1 MIDRRAA
8 GFSLPHKPLMVRAA
22 RGIGFMMRGYW
33 ARRIGLALAV
43 VLYGTVHSIASPWA
57 EVGDNQLR
65 GDIELL
71 AAAGVIDGITTH
83 WPLPWQSIVKDLRD
97 NPLAGQPASVRAAA
111 ARILAR
117 ARAENRPG
125 LSASLDIDATNRPG
139 LVYSFDGMGRGEGQ
153 AQFVLDYNSQSAAAR
168 LAIGG
173 ITQNFRGNSTKLMP
187 DESYIAQKA
196 GPLLLYG
203 GYMSQ
208 WWGPGWV
215 SALSLSNNARP
226 MPKIGL
232 ERLDT
237 SASTWPILR
246 WLGPWQAQFFVGML
260 DGPRIQRDT
269 FYNGLRFTFNPA
281 PGLEIGLARTEEFC
295 GQGHSCV
302 PLRDYFDVNND
313 PAHTNKTNDEGLI
326 DIKYSRVLGGVPTQV
341 YMQLMNEDSSPFTHS
356 GTSHLF
362 GASIFVPIRENPI
375 RITAEYTDSLSTLDI
390 FSFGDY
396 LHGFSYTNSTYP
408 DGMRYRGRTIGFSLD
423 SDSRLYSLQGAWAD
437 SGGRF
442 YQLTFHHANIS
453 DPLISLGGLTA
464 TNIVTAAPVTINLG
478 EVKVTLP
485 YRWLKL
491 DLAGRLQDDQPRP
504 HHGFSASFEVGFR
517 IGL

>member
-1 MIDRRAA
+1 MR
-8 GFSLPHKPLMVRAA
+8 
-22 RGIGFMMRGYW
+22 RGYW
-33 ARRIGLALAV
+33 VRRVGLSLAFI
-43 VLYGTVHSIASPWA
+43 LYGTVRSLASPWA

-83 WPLPWQSIVKDLRD
+83 WPLPWQSIVKNLRD
-97 NPLAGQPASVRAAA
+97 NSLAGQSASVRAAA
-111 ARILAR
+111 ARVLSR
-117 ARAENRPG
+117 ARAENSPG
-125 LSASLDIDATNRPG
+125 LSASLDIDAASKPG
-139 LVYSFDGMGRGEGQ
+139 LVYGFDGMGRGEGQ
-153 AQFVLDYNSQSAAAR
+153 AQFILDYNSQSTAAR

-173 ITQNFRGNSTKLMP
+173 ITQNYRGNTTKLMP

-237 SASTWPILR
+237 SASTWPVLR
-246 WLGPWQAQFFVGML
+246 WLGPWQAQFFVGLL
-260 DGPRIQRDT
+260 DGPRQQRDT

-295 GQGHSCV
+295 GQGHACA
-302 PLRDYFDVNND
+302 PLRDYFSFTND
-313 PAHTNKTNDEGLI
+313 NTHTNKTNDEGVI
-326 DIKYSRVLGGVPTQV
+326 DVKYSHTLGNIPFQV
-341 YMQLMNEDSSPFTHS
+341 YMQLMNEDSSPITHS

-362 GASIFVPIRENPI
+362 GTSIFIPTKTNPV
-375 RITAEYTDSLSTLDI
+375 RLTAEYSDSVSTENI
-390 FSFGDY
+390 FSFGNY
-396 LHGFSYTNSTYP
+396 RYGFSYVNATFP

-423 SDSRLYSLQGAWAD
+423 DDSRLMSLQGSWSD

-442 YQLTFHHANIS
+442 YELSLHHANIGNS
-453 DPLISLGGLTA
+453 HSPPNL
-464 TNIVTAAPVTINLG
+464 NILASTPVTINLA
-478 EVKVTLP
+478 EARVTLP
-485 YRWLKL
+485 FRWMKL
-491 DLAGRLQDDQPRP
+491 DLAGRLQDEQLPP
-504 HHGFSASFEVGFR
+504 HHGFAASFEAGLR

>member
-1 MIDRRAA
+1 M
-8 GFSLPHKPLMVRAA
+8 K
-22 RGIGFMMRGYW
+22 RGYW
-33 ARRIGLALAV
+33 VRRVCLSLAFI
-43 VLYGTVHSIASPWA
+43 LYGTVRSLASPWA

-83 WPLPWQSIVKDLRD
+83 WPLPWQSIVKNLRD
-97 NPLAGQPASVRAAA
+97 NSLAGQPASVRAAA
-111 ARILAR
+111 ARVLSR
-117 ARAENRPG
+117 ARAENSPG
-125 LSASLDIDATNRPG
+125 LSASLGIDAASKPG
-139 LVYSFDGMGRGEGQ
+139 LVYGFDGMGRGEGQ
-153 AQFVLDYNSQSAAAR
+153 AQFILDYNSQSTAAR

-173 ITQNFRGNSTKLMP
+173 ITQNYRGNTTKLMP

-237 SASTWPILR
+237 SASTWPVLR
-246 WLGPWQAQFFVGML
+246 WLGPWQAQFFVGLL
-260 DGPRIQRDT
+260 DGPRQQRDT

-295 GQGHSCV
+295 GQGHPCA
-302 PLRDYFDVNND
+302 PIRDYFNFNND
-313 PAHTNKTNDEGLI
+313 PAHTNRTNDQGLI
-326 DIKYSRVLGGVPTQV
+326 DIKYSGTLGAVPVQG

-362 GASIFVPIRENPI
+362 GMSVFVPTRESSV
-375 RITAEYTDSLSTLDI
+375 RLTAEYSDSVPTLNI

-396 LHGFSYTNSTYP
+396 LYGFSYSNSTYV

-423 SDSRLYSLQGAWAD
+423 SDSRLLTLQAAWNGG
-437 SGGRF
+437 SGRF
-442 YQLTFHHANIS
+442 YELSLHHAQIS
-453 DPLISLGGLTA
+453 DAKISLGGPA
-464 TNIVTAAPVTINLG
+464 ASNIITTSPVNVNLAEARVTVPF
-478 EVKVTLP
+478 
-485 YRWLKL
+485 RWLKL

-504 HHGFSASFEVGFR
+504 QRGFAASFEANLR
-517 IGL
+517 LAL